1 MPEEI
6 KNPVRC
12 LLLNDSGSDIGKAL
26 ESCGAEIIRMSFSEA
41 LSADLSPFNS
51 FCVFGNG
58 GTLDPRLRVRLEAEW
73 QTKKKRVFA
82 EALKSFGLIYCAGAA
97 DTTTRRLVSVCSA
110 EEGGAPGLAAGD
122 LLDDGANRMY
132 LPYQRIP
139 GMKPLL
145 VYKDR
150 VVAHRRW
157 KADRETLLKDYEP
170 GLWMLGDSLM
180 MSSFVLHD
188 FRRARFTPTESWSR
202 LIAFIAEWLTGC
214 RPTRLPAP
222 PLRFGTEA
230 ELTDAATFERERQ
243 AAIKRGLL
251 WLQRNLKDGGKGGVK
266 EGLRHNIAPDGTQT
280 QAESVRTDCTG
291 ETAGAFRFYAAL
303 TGDEAAKR
311 TAQDLYDFVFGPMTV
326 RGGPFDGMLR
336 WTEEGWGVCY
346 QDDAARAV
354 LPALYECLFLGD
366 RSRFPDVCRTLDF
379 LVKTT
384 AADGC
389 RVARTDMPF
398 LDEEGMKELRAAEH
412 GTDSAHYNA
421 YYHAAL
427 LLAFLCGGKRDY
439 LETARRGL
447 ETLMALYPETKR
459 EQSETEE
466 MCRLILP
473 LSALCM
479 ATGKAYHRD
488 MLYRVTEDLLKR
500 RHPSGGYREWDT
512 GYKAA
517 CARTPSGECS
527 LLTENGDPVADL
539 LYSVNWLPLGFGFA
553 YRATGDIKF
562 RELWREVS
570 AFCLKTQM
578 RSDDPKT
585 DGAWCRAFD
594 MDLGEACG
602 CPHDAGWGPLC
613 SESGWTNAEILMGL
627 MLPDILALSDA
638 EQGGSA

>member
-1 MPEEI
+1 M
-6 KNPVRC
+6 NC
-12 LLLNDSGSDIGKAL
+12 LLLNDNGSDLGLVL
-26 ESCGAEIIRMSFSEA
+26 EGCGAALTRMTFRQALTAEISGF
-41 LSADLSPFNS
+41 DC
-51 FCVFGNG
+51 FCVLGEG
-58 GTLDPRLRVRLEAEW
+58 TTLDPRLRVKLERECFENG
-73 QTKKKRVFA
+73 KRVFA
-82 EALKSFGLIYCAGAA
+82 QALKSFGPIYCAGPA
-97 DTTTRRLVSVCSA
+97 DTVTRRLVCVCGDA
-110 EEGGAPGLAAGD
+110 ADGIPGLPLGA
-122 LLDDGANRMY
+122 LLDDGANGMVR
-132 LPYQRIP
+132 PYQNVP
-139 GMKPLL
+139 GVRPLL
-145 VYKDR
+145 VYR
-150 VVAHRRW
+150 ERLVAHARF
-157 KADRETLLKDYEP
+157 AAAREEILQGSDP
-170 GLWMLGDSLM
+170 GLWLLNGNLM
-180 MSSFVLHD
+180 MASFQLQN
-188 FRRARFTPTESWSR
+188 FRRARFAPVGAWEK
-202 LIAFIAEWLTGC
+202 LICFIAEWLTGC

-517 CARTPSGECS
+517 CARTPSGECA

-570 AFCLKTQM
+570 ACCLKTQM

-638 EQGGSA
+638 KQGGSA